1 MNCIIKLLHYV
12 FILFGNKLAIKEK
25 IYSINFLIFRHGRC
39 PISSSNRQQTC
50 EVGLRSRRFFV
61 LSGSVLALWSPM
73 ERILPEG
80 KIQMI
85 RIKTTP
91 INNQL
96 TPLKIVGCIIPK
108 RCLQDLVHLLEESSR
123 DNYFKSA

>member
-1 MNCIIKLLHYV
+1 MN
-12 FILFGNKLAIKEK
+12 
-25 IYSINFLIFRHGRC
+25 
-39 PISSSNRQQTC
+39 SSETC

-85 RIKTTP
+85 RIKTTATT
-91 INNQL
+91 NSQNS
-96 TPLKIVGCIIPK
+96 LKIVGCIIPK
-108 RCLQDLVHLLEESSR
+108 RCLVDLVDLLGKSSIR
-123 DNYFKSA
+123 TYVK

>member
-1 MNCIIKLLHYV
+1 M
-12 FILFGNKLAIKEK
+12 
-25 IYSINFLIFRHGRC
+25 
-39 PISSSNRQQTC
+39 SSANRQQTC

-61 LSGSVLALWSPM
+61 LSGSVLALWSSM

-85 RIKTTP
+85 RIKTTL

-96 TPLKIVGCIIPK
+96 SPMKIVGCIIPK
-108 RCLQDLVHLLEESSR
+108 RCLQDLVQLLENSST
-123 DNYFKSA
+123 NIYYKSA

>member
-1 MNCIIKLLHYV
+1 
-12 FILFGNKLAIKEK
+12 
-25 IYSINFLIFRHGRC
+25 
-39 PISSSNRQQTC
+39 
-50 EVGLRSRRFFV
+50 
-61 LSGSVLALWSPM
+61 M

-91 INNQL
+91 NNNHNQS

-108 RCLQDLVHLLEESSR
+108 RCLQDLVHLLEKSSMKT
-123 DNYFKSA
+123 YFKLA